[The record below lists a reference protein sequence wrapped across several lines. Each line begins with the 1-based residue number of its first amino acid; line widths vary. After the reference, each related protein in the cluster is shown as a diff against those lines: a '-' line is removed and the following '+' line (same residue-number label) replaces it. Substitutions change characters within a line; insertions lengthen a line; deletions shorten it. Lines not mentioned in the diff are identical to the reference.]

1 MHRNV
6 VLQDSEVVLQDSDVV
21 LQDSEVVLQD
31 SYVVLQDSDVVLQ
44 ESNVV
49 LQNRILALQVSEG
62 CPVAHSDAN
71 KTTDCEM
78 TKVPNVPWRGR
89 CARYPTILRC
99 SRVRRICANT

>member
-71 KTTDCEM
+71 KTTDCEK
-78 TKVPNVPWRGR
+78 TNVPWRGR

-99 SRVRRICANT
+99 SRVRRI